1 MERTLESLLAG
12 RHFASGRMAFVVGPR
27 QVGKT
32 TLARRLLDERGT
44 PDLYRNWDDLG
55 WRRSVSRDPYGFIDA
70 YRPVPEKGTTKPLAA
85 LDEVHRFPGWKRY
98 LKGLWDTRRD
108 RVDVVVTGSGRL
120 DVYQKGGDSL
130 LGRYHQ
136 YRLHPLSVREVVDPG
151 APPADYEAD
160 ETLERLIRAA
170 GAPPPP
176 VLDAFVALLRWGG
189 FPEPFVKR
197 DARQLRRWH
206 RERRDLIVREDLRDL
221 SRIQL
226 LSHVEELVELLVLR
240 AGGILSYNAL
250 REDLQVALDSVRL
263 WVGYLERLYFVY
275 RVRPYATRLPRALR
289 REPKVYLWDW
299 SEIADPGVR
308 LENMVASHLLKWCH
322 FTQDW
327 GHQTLDLHFVRDKE
341 KREVDFLITRE
352 KKPWLLVE
360 VKLSRTA
367 PEGALHYFAE
377 KLGVKHKFLV
387 VGEQETPGRA
397 ADVHVLDAPSFL
409 ACLPV

>member
-1 MERTLESLLAG
+1 M
-12 RHFASGRMAFVVGPR
+12 
-27 QVGKT
+27 
-32 TLARRLLDERGT
+32 
-44 PDLYRNWDDLG
+44 
-55 WRRSVSRDPYGFIDA
+55 
-70 YRPVPEKGTTKPLAA
+70 PEKGTTKPLAA

-120 DVYQKGGDSL
+120 DVYEKGGDSL

-136 YRLHPLSVREVVDPG
+136 YRLHPLSVREIVDPG
-151 APPADYEAD
+151 GPPADYEAD

-189 FPEPFVKR
+189 FPRAVRQAGRATAPAVAPR
-197 DARQLRRWH
+197 AARPDRARGPPGPVAHPAAVARRGA
-206 RERRDLIVREDLRDL
+206 RRAAGA
-221 SRIQL
+221 Q
-226 LSHVEELVELLVLR
+226 

-327 GHQTLDLHFVRDKE
+327 GHQPLDLHFVRGQGEARGRLPD
-341 KREVDFLITRE
+341 RRE

-367 PEGALHYFAE
+367 RR
-377 KLGVKHKFLV
+377 
-387 VGEQETPGRA
+387 GRFTTSPTSWA
-397 ADVHVLDAPSFL
+397 
-409 ACLPV
+409 

>member
-1 MERTLESLLAG
+1 
-12 RHFASGRMAFVVGPR
+12 MAFVVGPR

-32 TLARRLLDERGT
+32 TLARRLLRERGSS
-44 PDLYRNWDDLG
+44 DLYRNWDDLG
-55 WRRSVSRDPYGFIDA
+55 WRRAVTRDPYGFIDA
-70 YRPVPEKGTTKPLAA
+70 YRPKAGTGKPLIA
-85 LDEVHRFPGWKRY
+85 LDEIHRFPGWKRY
-98 LKGLWDTRRD
+98 LKGLWDTRQD
-108 RVDVVVTGSGRL
+108 RVDVIVTGSGRL

-136 YRLHPLSVREVVDPG
+136 YRLHPLSLREVVDPSH
-151 APPADYEAD
+151 PATDYEPGQ
-160 ETLERLIRAA
+160 TLERLIHAA
-170 GAPPPP
+170 GAPPRR
-176 VLDAFVALLRWGG
+176 VRDTFEALLRWGG
-189 FPEPFVKR
+189 FPEPFVKQ
-197 DARQLRRWH
+197 DPRQLRRWH
-206 RERRDLIVREDLRDL
+206 RERRDLVVREDLRDL

-275 RVRPYATRLPRALR
+275 RVRPYAARLPRALR

-308 LENMVASHLLKWCH
+308 FENMVASHLLKWCH
-322 FTQDW
+322 FSEDW
-327 GHQTLDLHFVRDKE
+327 GHQPLELHFVRDKE
-341 KREVDFLITRE
+341 KREVDFLITKE
-352 KKPWLLVE
+352 KRPWLLAE

-367 PEGALHYFAE
+367 PGSAIHYFAD

-387 VGEQETPGRA
+387 VAEHQQPGSA
-397 ADVHVLDAPSFL
+397 GDVHVLDAPSFL

>member
-1 MERTLESLLAG
+1 VERTLESLLTQ
-12 RHFASGRMAFVVGPR
+12 RHFDSGRMAFVVGPR

-32 TLARRLLDERGT
+32 TLARRLLSARGT
-44 PDLYRNWDDLG
+44 PDLYRNWDDLS

-70 YRPVPEKGTTKPLAA
+70 YRPGGGTAKPLAA
-85 LDEVHRFPGWKRY
+85 LDEIHRFPSWKRY
-98 LKGLWDTRRD
+98 LKGLWDTRRE
-108 RVDVVVTGSGRL
+108 RVDLIVTGSGRL

-136 YRLHPLSVREVVDPG
+136 YRLHPLSVREVVDPSF
-151 APPADYEAD
+151 PPADYEPGH
-160 ETLERLIRAA
+160 TLELLARASA
-170 GAPPPP
+170 APPPP
-176 VLDAFVALLRWGG
+176 VRYAFEALLRWGG

-197 DARQLRRWH
+197 DPRQLRRWH

-226 LSHVEELVELLVLR
+226 LSRVEELVELLVLR
-240 AGGILSYNAL
+240 AAGVLSCNAL

-275 RVRPYATRLPRALR
+275 RLRPYAARLPRALR
-289 REPKVYLWDW
+289 REPKIYLWDW
-299 SEIADPGVR
+299 SEIEDPALR

-322 FTQDW
+322 FSQDW
-327 GHQTLDLHFVRDKE
+327 GHQPLDVHFVRDKE
-341 KREVDFLITRE
+341 KREVDFLVTKE

-360 VKLSRTA
+360 VKLSSIT
-367 PEGALHYFAE
+367 PESAIHYFADR
-377 KLGVKHKFLV
+377 LGVKHKFLV
-387 VGEQETPGRA
+387 VGDLKQPGRA
-397 ADVHVLDAPSFL
+397 ADVHVLDAPGFL

>member
-1 MERTLESLLAG
+1 
-12 RHFASGRMAFVVGPR
+12 V
-27 QVGKT
+27 
-32 TLARRLLDERGT
+32 
-44 PDLYRNWDDLG
+44 
-55 WRRSVSRDPYGFIDA
+55 I
-70 YRPVPEKGTTKPLAA
+70 
-85 LDEVHRFPGWKRY
+85 
-98 LKGLWDTRRD
+98 
-108 RVDVVVTGSGRL
+108 VTGSGRL

-136 YRLHPLSVREVVDPG
+136 YRLHPLSLREVVDPKG
-151 APPADYEAD
+151 PPGDYEPQK
-160 ETLERLIRAA
+160 TLEGLIRAA
-170 GAPPPP
+170 GAPPPR
-176 VLDAFVALLRWGG
+176 VRDTFLALLRWGG
-189 FPEPFVKR
+189 FPEPFRRR
-197 DARQLRRWH
+197 DPRQLRRWH

-240 AGGILSYNAL
+240 TGGILSYNAL

-275 RVRPYATRLPRALR
+275 RVRPYSARLPRALR

-308 LENMVASHLLKWCH
+308 LENMVASHLLNGCH
-322 FTQDW
+322 FSQDW
-327 GHQTLDLHFVRDKE
+327 GHPPLDLHFVRDKE
-341 KREVDFLITRE
+341 KREVDFLITKE

-367 PEGALHYFAE
+367 PGSAIRYFGD
-377 KLGVKHKFLV
+377 KLGVKHRFLV
-387 VGEQETPGRA
+387 VAELQQPGSA
-397 ADVHVLDAPSFL
+397 GDVHVLDAPSFL